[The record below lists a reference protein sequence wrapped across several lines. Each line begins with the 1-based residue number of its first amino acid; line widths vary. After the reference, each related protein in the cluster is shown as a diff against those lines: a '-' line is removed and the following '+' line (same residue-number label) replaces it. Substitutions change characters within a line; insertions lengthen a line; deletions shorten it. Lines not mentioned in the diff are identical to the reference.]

1 MKMIG
6 LPFLQGGAPEEDK
19 EKINWW
25 VEGKGSLIAQEETS
39 REVERHEM
47 EGNRSEDRVWL

>member
-6 LPFLQGGAPEEDK
+6 LQFLQGWAPEEDK

-39 REVERHEM
+39 REVERREM
-47 EGNRSEDRVWL
+47 EGSRSEDRVWL